1 MPKAFLIDT
10 SRCTACRGCQLACKE
25 WNELEPN
32 RTLQYGWGSHQN
44 PQDLNANNYK
54 LVRFSERK
62 DKTGIVRWN
71 FFPDQ
76 CRHCIYPPCLETANG
91 YVDDAAFQDEES
103 GAVVFTDKTA
113 ELSASEAQEVRASC
127 PYDIPRYDSVTGK
140 LSKCTMCFERITAG
154 MLPACV
160 KACPTGT
167 MNFGEREEMEA
178 LAQERLAIAKKIF
191 PEAMLADPD
200 DVNIIFLLTDQPDN
214 YSYNAVASV
223 SNSFLTRKGFLAKM
237 VRPFHEIVTNG

>member
-1 MPKAFLIDT
+1 M
-10 SRCTACRGCQLACKE
+10 
-25 WNELEPN
+25 
-32 RTLQYGWGSHQN
+32 
-44 PQDLNANNYK
+44 
-54 LVRFSERK
+54 
-62 DKTGIVRWN
+62 
-71 FFPDQ
+71 
-76 CRHCIYPPCLETANG
+76 
-91 YVDDAAFQDEES
+91 
-103 GAVVFTDKTA
+103 VFTDKTA

-237 VRPFHEIVTNG
+237 VRLFHEIVTNG

>member
-10 SRCTACRGCQLACKE
+10 SRCTACRGCQVACKE

-32 RTLQYGWGSHQN
+32 RTLQYNWGSHQN

-54 LVRFSERK
+54 LIRFSERK
-62 DKTGIVRWN
+62 EKNGTVRWN

-76 CRHCIYPPCLETANG
+76 CRHCVYPPCLETANG
-91 YVDDAAFQDEES
+91 YIDEAVIQDEKT
-103 GAVVFTDKTA
+103 GAVIFTEQTA
-113 ELSASEAQEVRASC
+113 KLNKEEAQEVRESC
-127 PYDIPRYDSVTGK
+127 PYDIPRRNEKNGQLT
-140 LSKCTMCFERITAG
+140 KCTMCFERISAG

-160 KACPTGT
+160 KACPTGA

-178 LAQERLAIAKKIF
+178 LAKKRLAIAKKTY

-200 DVNIIFLLTDQPDN
+200 DVNVIFLLTDKPKN
-214 YSYNAVASV
+214 YSYNAVAAV
-223 SNSFLTRKGFLAKM
+223 SDSLLNRKDFLAKLR
-237 VRPFHEIVTNG
+237 RPFTQMM